1 MLIFRAVNKILLLVA
16 VIAIVSGSVHAQV
29 NLNGRIYSNPNIMA
43 DVWNDPLK
51 DLDKKMSESRTKLV
65 ADFEKKNRRKPN
77 TEEMAE
83 IDTKLKDARVKIE
96 AVEKGIVTSVSV
108 EFKSEK
114 DIVMRTDM
122 KIDENVLKMA
132 GMGWMK
138 RKALKAAMAVA
149 PKSEKGTYVVKGNFV
164 IMTDS
169 GKDKDTLTLSNDG
182 NYLYGQL
189 GKNTK
194 FKLKRKN

>member
-1 MLIFRAVNKILLLVA
+1 
-16 VIAIVSGSVHAQV
+16 
-29 NLNGRIYSNPNIMA
+29 
-43 DVWNDPLK
+43 
-51 DLDKKMSESRTKLV
+51 
-65 ADFEKKNRRKPN
+65 
-77 TEEMAE
+77 
-83 IDTKLKDARVKIE
+83 
-96 AVEKGIVTSVSV
+96 
-108 EFKSEK
+108 
-114 DIVMRTDM
+114 MRTDM

>member
-1 MLIFRAVNKILLLVA
+1 
-16 VIAIVSGSVHAQV
+16 
-29 NLNGRIYSNPNIMA
+29 MA

-149 PKSEKGTYVVKGNFV
+149 PKSEKGTYVIKDNLV

-169 GKDKDTLTLSNDG
+169 GKDKDTLALSNDG

>member
-29 NLNGRIYSNPNIMA
+29 NMNGRIYSNPNIMA

-83 IDTKLKDARVKIE
+83 IDAKLKDARVKIE

-114 DIVMRTDM
+114 DIVMWTDM

-149 PKSEKGTYVVKGNFV
+149 PKSEKGTYVVKDNLV

-169 GKDKDTLTLSNDG
+169 DKDKDTLTLSNDG